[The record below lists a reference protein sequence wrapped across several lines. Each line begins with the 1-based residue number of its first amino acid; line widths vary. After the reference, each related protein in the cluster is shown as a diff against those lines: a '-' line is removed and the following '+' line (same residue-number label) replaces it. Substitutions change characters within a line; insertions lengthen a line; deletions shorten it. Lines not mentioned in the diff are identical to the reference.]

1 MPPGTPLSQYLRARR
16 ALVRPEDAGLSPG
29 GRRRVS
35 GLRREELALLAG
47 ISPNYYLRLEQGRDR
62 HPSAQV
68 LDALARALQLDGAET
83 AFLHSLASLAPAA
96 PRLRD
101 EHERAPASIE
111 RLIGTWRTT
120 PAVVHDRHLDILV
133 ANALAIA
140 LTPAFR
146 PGVNAVRALFV
157 EPELRGLYGDW
168 EDAARTAVAR
178 LRTLVGREVD
188 DPRFCELASELSAR
202 SADFRRMW
210 ARHDIQATGARPFTY
225 NHPIVGPLELQ
236 PEMLAII
243 GTAGQILYLRHAE
256 PGSPSERALSLLAG
270 HAAETV
276 PAGGRDSGAL
286 ANSG

>member
-1 MPPGTPLSQYLRARR
+1 MPAGTPLSQYLCARR
-16 ALVRPEDAGLSPG
+16 ALVRPEDVGLSPG

-83 AFLHSLASLAPAA
+83 AFLHSLASVAPA
-96 PRLRD
+96 PRSRN

-276 PAGGRDSGAL
+276 PAGGRDSGTL

>member
-1 MPPGTPLSQYLRARR
+1 MPPGTPLSEYLRARR
-16 ALVRPEDAGLSPG
+16 ALVRPEDVGLSPG

-83 AFLHSLASLAPAA
+83 AFLHSLASVAPA
-96 PRLRD
+96 PRSRN

-140 LTPAFR
+140 LTPASR

-256 PGSPSERALSLLAG
+256 PGSRSERALSRLAG
-270 HAAETV
+270 DAAETV

>member
-1 MPPGTPLSQYLRARR
+1 MPAGTPLSQYLRARR
-16 ALVRPEDAGLSPG
+16 ALVRPEDVGLSPG

-68 LDALARALQLDGAET
+68 LDALARALRLDGAET
-83 AFLHSLASLAPAA
+83 AFLHSLASVAPA
-96 PRLRD
+96 PRSRN

-243 GTAGQILYLRHAE
+243 GTAGQILYLRHAA
-256 PGSPSERALSLLAG
+256 PGSRSERALSRLAG
-270 HAAETV
+270 DAAETV

>member
-16 ALVRPEDAGLSPG
+16 ALVRPEDVGLSPG

-83 AFLHSLASLAPAA
+83 AFLHSLASAAPA
-96 PRLRD
+96 PRSRD
-101 EHERAPASIE
+101 EHDRAPASIE

-140 LTPAFR
+140 LTPVFR

-157 EPELRGLYGDW
+157 EPELRDLYGDW

-210 ARHDIQATGARPFTY
+210 ARHDIQAAGARPFTY

-256 PGSPSERALSLLAG
+256 PGSPSERALSLLAD

-276 PAGGRDSGAL
+276 RAGGRDSGAL

>member
-1 MPPGTPLSQYLRARR
+1 MPAGTPLSQYLRARR
-16 ALVRPEDAGLSPG
+16 ALVRPEDVGLSRG

-62 HPSAQV
+62 HRSAQV

-83 AFLHSLASLAPAA
+83 AFVHGLASVAPA
-96 PRLRD
+96 PRSRD
-101 EHERAPASIE
+101 AHERARASIE

-120 PAVVHDRHLDILV
+120 PAVVHDRHLDIV
-133 ANALAIA
+133 AANAVAIA

-146 PGVNAVRALFV
+146 PGVNAVRALFM
-157 EPELRGLYGDW
+157 EPEFRGLYGDW

-178 LRTLVGREVD
+178 LRRLVGREVD
-188 DPRFCELASELSAR
+188 DPRLCELASELSAR

-210 ARHDIQATGARPFTY
+210 ARHDIQATGAHPFTY

-236 PEMLAII
+236 PEMLSII
-243 GTAGQILYLRHAE
+243 GTAGQI
-256 PGSPSERALSLLAG
+256 
-270 HAAETV
+270 TV
-276 PAGGRDSGAL
+276 PPPRRARQLLRARPDPPCRRSRRDCPGWW
-286 ANSG
+286 

>member
-1 MPPGTPLSQYLRARR
+1 LAR
-16 ALVRPEDAGLSPG
+16 
-29 GRRRVS
+29 
-35 GLRREELALLAG
+35 LAG

-83 AFLHSLASLAPAA
+83 AFMHSLASAAPA
-96 PRLRD
+96 PRSRD
-101 EHERAPASIE
+101 EHDRAPASIE

-140 LTPAFR
+140 LTPVFR

-157 EPELRGLYGDW
+157 EPELRDLYGDW

-188 DPRFCELASELSAR
+188 DPRFCELARELSAR

-256 PGSPSERALSLLAG
+256 PGSPSERALSLLAD

-276 PAGGRDSGAL
+276 RAGGRDSGAL

>member
-1 MPPGTPLSQYLRARR
+1 
-16 ALVRPEDAGLSPG
+16 LVRPEDAGLSPG

-83 AFLHSLASLAPAA
+83 AFLHSLASVAPAA
-96 PRLRD
+96 PRSRD

>member
-1 MPPGTPLSQYLRARR
+1 
-16 ALVRPEDAGLSPG
+16 LVRPEDVGLSPG

-47 ISPNYYLRLEQGRDR
+47 ISPNYYLRLEQSRDR

-83 AFLHSLASLAPAA
+83 AFLHSLASVAPA
-96 PRLRD
+96 PRSRN
-101 EHERAPASIE
+101 EHERVPASIE

-120 PAVVHDRHLDILV
+120 RAVVHDRHLDILV

-270 HAAETV
+270 DAAETV

>member
-1 MPPGTPLSQYLRARR
+1 MPAGTPLSQYLRARR
-16 ALVRPEDAGLSPG
+16 ALVRPEDVGLSPG

-83 AFLHSLASLAPAA
+83 AFLHSLASVAPA
-96 PRLRD
+96 PRSRNA
-101 EHERAPASIE
+101 HERAPASIE

-210 ARHDIQATGARPFTY
+210 ARHDIQATGARPFSY

-243 GTAGQILYLRHAE
+243 GTAGQILYIRHAE

-270 HAAETV
+270 DAAETV

>member
-1 MPPGTPLSQYLRARR
+1 MPAGTPLSQYLRARR
-16 ALVRPEDAGLSPG
+16 ALVRPEDVGLSRG

-83 AFLHSLASLAPAA
+83 AFLHSLASVAPP
-96 PRLRD
+96 PRSRK

>member
-16 ALVRPEDAGLSPG
+16 ALVGPEDVGLSPG

-35 GLRREELALLAG
+35 GLRREELALVAG
-47 ISPNYYLRLEQGRDR
+47 ISPNYYLRLEQARDR

-83 AFLHSLASLAPAA
+83 AFLHSLASVAPAA
-96 PRLRD
+96 PRSRD

-270 HAAETV
+270 DAAETV

>member
-16 ALVRPEDAGLSPG
+16 ALVRPEDVGLSPG

-83 AFLHSLASLAPAA
+83 AFLHSLASAAPA
-96 PRLRD
+96 PRSRD
-101 EHERAPASIE
+101 EHDRAPASIE

-120 PAVVHDRHLDILV
+120 PAVVHDRHLNILV

-157 EPELRGLYGDW
+157 EPELRDLYGDW

-256 PGSPSERALSLLAG
+256 PGSPSERALSLLAD

-276 PAGGRDSGAL
+276 RAGGRDSGAL

>member
-16 ALVRPEDAGLSPG
+16 ALVRPEDVGLSPG

-47 ISPNYYLRLEQGRDR
+47 ISPNYYLRLEQSRDR

-83 AFLHSLASLAPAA
+83 AFLHSLASGAPA
-96 PRLRD
+96 PQSRN
-101 EHERAPASIE
+101 EHERVPASIE

-120 PAVVHDRHLDILV
+120 RAVVHDRHLDILV

-270 HAAETV
+270 DAAETV

>member
-1 MPPGTPLSQYLRARR
+1 MPAGTPLSQYLRARR
-16 ALVRPEDAGLSPG
+16 ALVGPEDVGLSPG

-83 AFLHSLASLAPAA
+83 AFLHSLASVAPA
-96 PRLRD
+96 PRLRS

-146 PGVNAVRALFV
+146 PGVNAVRALFM

-210 ARHDIQATGARPFTY
+210 ARHDIQAIGARPFTY
-225 NHPIVGPLELQ
+225 NHPVVGPLELQ

-270 HAAETV
+270 DAAETV

>member
-1 MPPGTPLSQYLRARR
+1 
-16 ALVRPEDAGLSPG
+16 
-29 GRRRVS
+29 VS

-68 LDALARALQLDGAET
+68 LDALARALQLDGAEA
-83 AFLHSLASLAPAA
+83 AFLHSLASVAPA
-96 PRLRD
+96 PRSRH

-146 PGVNAVRALFV
+146 PGVNAVRALFM
-157 EPELRGLYGDW
+157 EPEFRGLYGDW

-225 NHPIVGPLELQ
+225 NHPIVGPLGLQ

-270 HAAETV
+270 DSAETV

>member
-1 MPPGTPLSQYLRARR
+1 
-16 ALVRPEDAGLSPG
+16 LVRPEDVGLSRG

-83 AFLHSLASLAPAA
+83 AFLHGLASVAPA
-96 PRLRD
+96 PRSRD
-101 EHERAPASIE
+101 AHERAPASIE

-120 PAVVHDRHLDILV
+120 PAVVHDRHLDILA
-133 ANALAIA
+133 ANAVAIA

-146 PGVNAVRALFV
+146 PGVNAVRALFM
-157 EPELRGLYGDW
+157 EPELRGAYGDW

-188 DPRFCELASELSAR
+188 DPRLCELASELADR

-236 PEMLAII
+236 PEMLSII

-256 PGSPSERALSLLAG
+256 PGSSSGRARSLLAG
-270 HAAETV
+270 DATETV
-276 PAGGRDSGAL
+276 PAGGRDNGAL

>member
-1 MPPGTPLSQYLRARR
+1 MPAGTPLSQYLRARR
-16 ALVRPEDAGLSPG
+16 ALVRPEDVGLSPG

-83 AFLHSLASLAPAA
+83 AFLHSLASVAPA
-96 PRLRD
+96 PRSRN

-146 PGVNAVRALFV
+146 PGVNAVRALFM

-256 PGSPSERALSLLAG
+256 PGSPSERALSLLAR

-286 ANSG
+286 ANSD